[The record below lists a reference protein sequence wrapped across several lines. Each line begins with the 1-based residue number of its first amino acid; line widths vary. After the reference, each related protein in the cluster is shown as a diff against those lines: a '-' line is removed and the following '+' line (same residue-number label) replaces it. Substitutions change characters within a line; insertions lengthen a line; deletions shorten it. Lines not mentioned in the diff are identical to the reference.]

1 MCKNA
6 NTYFYACA
14 NKKTPDLDSQLDG
27 FRKLGAEERS
37 IFADHERGKKEIYN
51 FLINNL
57 LKSGD
62 KLVIGSL
69 YCLGEKSAEIIGNIE
84 YFMYNDIRLD
94 ILDLPV
100 TCSDTADGNM
110 FLIGTVI
117 MQMLLLLEKKKKPKP
132 HKRQAY
138 PDNWEE
144 VYTRYYI
151 KHEITAREAR
161 ELTGL
166 SQ

>member
-1 MCKNA
+1 
-6 NTYFYACA
+6 
-14 NKKTPDLDSQLDG
+14 
-27 FRKLGAEERS
+27 
-37 IFADHERGKKEIYN
+37 
-51 FLINNL
+51 
-57 LKSGD
+57 
-62 KLVIGSL
+62 
-69 YCLGEKSAEIIGNIE
+69 
-84 YFMYNDIRLD
+84 
-94 ILDLPV
+94 LPV

-117 MQMLLLLEKKKKPKP
+117 MQMLLLFEKKKKPKP

-151 KHEITAREAR
+151 KHEITARQAR

-166 SQ
+166 SQYLLTKYIKQYTAEYTDCPVKDGKQSEQN